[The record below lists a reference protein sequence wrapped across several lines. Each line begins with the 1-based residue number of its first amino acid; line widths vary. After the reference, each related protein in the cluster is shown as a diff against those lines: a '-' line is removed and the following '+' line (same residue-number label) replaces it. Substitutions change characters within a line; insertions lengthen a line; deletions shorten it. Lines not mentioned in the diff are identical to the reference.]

1 MTAIVFLLMR
11 SSSTR
16 WFSCV
21 ASIACRKFRLSDM
34 MILYLSAVT
43 FVLLVV
49 LEVLFGLTFL
59 MERSC
64 RVGFEFQR
72 GSSSLS
78 PVLSLWQMP
87 TVSVV
92 VRSEF
97 MSDVMIEVN
106 RERV

>member
-43 FVLLVV
+43 FGGLLAV

-97 MSDVMIEVN
+97 MMML
-106 RERV
+106 